1 MNDKEIIELAVKLH
15 GHLAPGLALGLRMS
29 EIALERLAVERGNK
43 RIMGISETS
52 RCLAD
57 AMQVATGCTMGH
69 GNAFVE
75 DYGKLAMTIS
85 NTEDNK
91 GTRVALK
98 QDAQDLSPLMKTWMM
113 RLGKLSHEQEDELG
127 AELLVLDE
135 KYLDIRDV
143 LVDMGQNF
151 ESTGIVECFECKDL
165 VPAGLTDVMDNK
177 VVCKVCSGQ
186 GYCREI

>member
-29 EIALERLAVERGNK
+29 EIALERLAVERGHK
-43 RIMGISETS
+43 RIMGISETA

-57 AMQVATGCTMGH
+57 AMQAATGCTMGH

-75 DYGKLAMTIS
+75 DYGKLALTIS
-85 NTEDNK
+85 NTETNN
-91 GTRVALK
+91 GIRVALK

-113 RLGKLSHEQEDELG
+113 RLGRLSHEQEDELG
-127 AELLVLDE
+127 AELLVMDE
-135 KYLDIRDV
+135 KYLDIQEV

-151 ESTGIVECFECKDL
+151 ESTRIVECFECKDL
-165 VPAGLTDVMDNK
+165 VPSGLTGVIDDK

-186 GYCREI
+186 GYYRVT